1 MSLPCG
7 QRYRGGVSD
16 TLGSHATGSA
26 TASGDPARTR
36 VKHRPAWIAFV
47 VLGAIFCMGMGLW
60 QLARYQEATGTA
72 QNLGYTF
79 MWPFLA
85 GFLVYAYLKYVRME
99 ADEGDR
105 IAAADGVDGG
115 HRAGG
120 DAEDDGGGDD
130 GDDDEVGRPSGV
142 TAITGKNRTGRRRGP
157 VMTEIPSDL
166 LPTRRP
172 ARDEAVRDEGLDAYN
187 SYLAE
192 LARKDRA
199 DGTHQ
204 EKPAS

>member
-1 MSLPCG
+1 MILPCG

-16 TLGSHATGSA
+16 TLGSPATGSA
-26 TASGDPARTR
+26 TASGDPAPTK

-115 HRAGG
+115 HRAGD
-120 DAEDDGGGDD
+120 DAEDDED

-142 TAITGKNRTGRRRGP
+142 TATTGKNRTGRRRGP

>member
-1 MSLPCG
+1 M
-7 QRYRGGVSD
+7 SD

-115 HRAGG
+115 HRAGD
-120 DAEDDGGGDD
+120 DAEDDED
-130 GDDDEVGRPSGV
+130 GDDEVGRPSGV
-142 TAITGKNRTGRRRGP
+142 TATTGKNRTGRRRGP

-192 LARKDRA
+192 LARRDRV

>member
-1 MSLPCG
+1 MSLPRG

-16 TLGSHATGSA
+16 TLGSRATGSA
-26 TASGDPARTR
+26 TASGDSAPTK

-85 GFLVYAYLKYVRME
+85 GFLIYAYLKYVRME

-115 HRAGG
+115 HREGD
-120 DAEDDGGGDD
+120 DAED
-130 GDDDEVGRPSGV
+130 GDDDEVARPSRIPA
-142 TAITGKNRTGRRRGP
+142 TTGKNRTGRRRGP

>member
-36 VKHRPAWIAFV
+36 VKHRPGWIAFV

-120 DAEDDGGGDD
+120 DAEDGGGDDD

-142 TAITGKNRTGRRRGP
+142 TAITRKNRIGRRRGP

>member
-1 MSLPCG
+1 M
-7 QRYRGGVSD
+7 SD

-115 HRAGG
+115 HRAGD
-120 DAEDDGGGDD
+120 DAEDDED
-130 GDDDEVGRPSGV
+130 GDDEVGRPSGV
-142 TAITGKNRTGRRRGP
+142 TATTGKNRTGRRRGP

-199 DGTHQ
+199 DSTHQ

>member
-26 TASGDPARTR
+26 TASGDPERTR
-36 VKHRPAWIAFV
+36 VKHRRAWSAFV

-115 HRAGG
+115 HRAGD
-120 DAEDDGGGDD
+120 DAEDDED
-130 GDDDEVGRPSGV
+130 GDDEVGRPSGV
-142 TAITGKNRTGRRRGP
+142 TATTGKNRTGRRRGP

-192 LARKDRA
+192 LARRDRV

>member
-85 GFLVYAYLKYVRME
+85 GFLVYAYLKYVHME
-99 ADEGDR
+99 AREDDWASASAG
-105 IAAADGVDGG
+105 AADGPGTDN
-115 HRAGG
+115 
-120 DAEDDGGGDD
+120 E
-130 GDDDEVGRPSGV
+130 DDDEADHRAPDHP
-142 TAITGKNRTGRRRGP
+142 AAGKNRTGRDRFG
-157 VMTEIPSDL
+157 VMTEIPADL

>member
-1 MSLPCG
+1 M
-7 QRYRGGVSD
+7 SD
-16 TLGSHATGSA
+16 TLGSYATGSA

-99 ADEGDR
+99 AREDDWASASAG
-105 IAAADGVDGG
+105 AADGPGADN
-115 HRAGG
+115 
-120 DAEDDGGGDD
+120 E
-130 GDDDEVGRPSGV
+130 DDDEADHRAPDHP
-142 TAITGKNRTGRRRGP
+142 AAGKNRTGRDRFG

-192 LARKDRA
+192 LARRDRV

>member
-1 MSLPCG
+1 M
-7 QRYRGGVSD
+7 SD

-115 HRAGG
+115 HRAGD
-120 DAEDDGGGDD
+120 DAEDDED

-142 TAITGKNRTGRRRGP
+142 TATTGKNRTGRRRGP

-166 LPTRRP
+166 LPARRP
-172 ARDEAVRDEGLDAYN
+172 ARDEGARDEGLDAYN

>member
-16 TLGSHATGSA
+16 TLGSHATGSV
-26 TASGDPARTR
+26 TRSGDPAPTAVR
-36 VKHRPAWIAFV
+36 HRPAWIAFV

-85 GFLVYAYLKYVRME
+85 GFLIYAYLKYVRME

-115 HRAGG
+115 HREGD
-120 DAEDDGGGDD
+120 DAEDDGDD
-130 GDDDEVGRPSGV
+130 GEVAQPSGV
-142 TAITGKNRTGRRRGP
+142 TATTGKNRTGRRRGP
-157 VMTEIPSDL
+157 VVTEIPSDL

-199 DGTHQ
+199 DGTQQ

>member
-1 MSLPCG
+1 M
-7 QRYRGGVSD
+7 SD
-16 TLGSHATGSA
+16 TLGSPVTGSDA
-26 TASGDPARTR
+26 ASGDPASPAVR
-36 VKHRPAWIAFV
+36 HRPAWIVFV

-60 QLARYQEATGTA
+60 QLARYQEASGTV

-99 ADEGDR
+99 ADEGAAIDAADAE
-105 IAAADGVDGG
+105 AAAGVAD
-115 HRAGG
+115 R
-120 DAEDDGGGDD
+120 
-130 GDDDEVGRPSGV
+130 GDDDEVDSPSG
-142 TAITGKNRTGRRRGP
+142 APQRARSGRTGRRRAP
-157 VMTEIPSDL
+157 VMTELPADL

-172 ARDEAVRDEGLDAYN
+172 AADEGARDAGLDAYN
-187 SYLAE
+187 AYLAE
-192 LARKDRA
+192 LARRDRA